1 MTGTVALERIVIV
14 LNQPQDVVNIGGVV
28 RCMKNMGFRWLR
40 LVSPVS
46 FNADDITRLAHRS
59 EDILSNTRIYSDL
72 NTALSDAVYVVGTTA
87 RMRGQHTIRSDIRT
101 VAVNITQQ
109 TEQGIVALLFGPED
123 NGLDRQALDRC
134 HVVLRIPADPTYPS
148 LNLAQAVLLLLYE
161 LRMSVI
167 PSGSVSVASPTLPNA
182 PPVNATQLETLF
194 QAWERALHAI
204 DFFKDRD
211 AATVMRPIRTL
222 VYRARLTQR
231 EAALLIA
238 MAREVLNYVQRHQ

>member
-134 HVVLRIPADPTYPS
+134 HVVLRIPADPTTPRSIWRRPCYCCSTNCECRSFPPAPSVWHRPPCRMPRPSMQPS
-148 LNLAQAVLLLLYE
+148 LK
-161 LRMSVI
+161 RSFRR
-167 PSGSVSVASPTLPNA
+167 GNA
-182 PPVNATQLETLF
+182 PCTPSTFLKTATLQPLCG
-194 QAWERALHAI
+194 
-204 DFFKDRD
+204 
-211 AATVMRPIRTL
+211 PS
-222 VYRARLTQR
+222 ARLSTVR
-231 EAALLIA
+231 
-238 MAREVLNYVQRHQ
+238 V